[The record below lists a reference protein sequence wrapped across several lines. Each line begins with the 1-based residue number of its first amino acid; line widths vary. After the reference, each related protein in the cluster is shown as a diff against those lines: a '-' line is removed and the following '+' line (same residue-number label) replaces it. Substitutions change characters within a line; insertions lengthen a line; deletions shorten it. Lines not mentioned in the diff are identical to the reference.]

1 MIPNRR
7 LLSPLCVCLALWLPS
22 GCKGHK
28 QDDSAGGAAAAKTEA
43 KGAASGAAAGA
54 GAGETAA
61 GSGAAAGTA
70 ATPAAPIPPLPA
82 DPGGKKGAHIWSMRM
97 GGPQAESGRAVAVDG
112 EGHVWVTG
120 LYRDKVDFG
129 DKKPLTAQRVDGF
142 LARLDPAGKLEWVR
156 PLSSPGDTISAA
168 VATSDKDTGVV
179 AGSFSGEMKVGD
191 GAGTLKAEGADDLFV
206 AKFDATGRRLW
217 ATHVG
222 GLDEDGANAVAVA
235 PGGTIAVT
243 GIFSADVQVGK
254 QELTGGGDT
263 DILLMVLAPDGTV
276 RWAKGWGAI
285 GPDEGR
291 ALAFDQA
298 GNLYALVEFSRE
310 VDFGTGPLKSVGNR
324 DVALVKLDP
333 TGKTLWARA
342 FGGHLDE
349 LPMAV
354 SVDPSGCPVITGS
367 FTDAIDFGD
376 GPMRS
381 LGRADVFVAKLSPQ
395 GKTLWS
401 RRLGDADEDIGAAL
415 ATDQYGN
422 VYAGGWFW
430 KQLDLAGKV
439 RKSHGKKDMFLAA
452 LSPSGD
458 PLWGTTFGGVEDDYT
473 RGLAV
478 DKTALYMTGTFHKSV
493 NLGGADLAADAAPK
507 ALLPMGDVFVTKLAR

>member
-1 MIPNRR
+1 MPPCAPAWRCGFR
-7 LLSPLCVCLALWLPS
+7 PE
-22 GCKGHK
+22 CKGHK
-28 QDDSAGGAAAAKTEA
+28 QGGGASAGTSGGAAAATQA
-43 KGAASGAAAGA
+43 PGAASGAAAGKTAAVA
-54 GAGETAA
+54 GA
-61 GSGAAAGTA
+61 SGAATA
-70 ATPAAPIPPLPA
+70 PAAPIPPLPA

-97 GGPQAESGRAVAVDG
+97 GGNKAESGRGVAVNSK
-112 EGHVWVTG
+112 GHVWVTG
-120 LYRDKVDFG
+120 LFRDKVDFG
-129 DKKPLTAQRVDGF
+129 DKKPLTAQRVNGF
-142 LARLDPAGKLEWVR
+142 LARLSPAGALEWVR
-156 PLSSPGDTISAA
+156 PLSCPGDTIAAA
-168 VATSDKDTGVV
+168 VATTDKDGGVV
-179 AGSFSGEMKVGD
+179 AGSFSGQMTVGD
-191 GAGTLKAEGADDLFV
+191 GTGTLKAEGADNLFV
-206 AKFDATGRRLW
+206 ARFDASGRRLW

-235 PGGTIAVT
+235 PDGAIAVT
-243 GIFSADVQVGK
+243 GIFGADVQVGK

-263 DILLMVLAPDGTV
+263 DILLVMLGPDGTV
-276 RWAKGWGAI
+276 RWARGWGAM

-310 VDFGTGPLKSVGNR
+310 VNFGTGPLKSVGNR
-324 DVALVKLDP
+324 DVALVKLDA

-354 SVDPSGCPVITGS
+354 SVNPSGSPVIIGS

-381 LGRADVFVAKLSPQ
+381 MGRDDVFVAKLSPQ

-401 RRLGDADEDIGAAL
+401 RRLGDTDEDIGAAL

-478 DKTALYMTGTFHKSV
+478 DKTAIYMTGTFHKSV
-493 NLGGADLAADAAPK
+493 NLGGKDLAAAAAPK
-507 ALLPMGDVFVTKLAR
+507 ALLPMGDVFVAKLAR